1 MGVAEAAKI
10 AAEEAA
16 AEAADQ
22 AAAEQAAAAKAAQ
35 EAKIKAE
42 SEAKAAAEAEAAAK
56 RDAVEAAAIK
66 KAEEDLNEQLRVE
79 KLNAEI
85 EEAHQQKQADVQSK
99 FEEAKKKLEESGA
112 EFVSNEEF
120 AKVKAA
126 KAEKA
131 AGAA

>member
-1 MGVAEAAKI
+1 MG
-10 AAEEAA
+10 
-16 AEAADQ
+16 
-22 AAAEQAAAAKAAQ
+22 
-35 EAKIKAE
+35 
-42 SEAKAAAEAEAAAK
+42 
-56 RDAVEAAAIK
+56 

-85 EEAHQQKQADVQSK
+85 EEAHQQKQADAQSK

-126 KAEKA
+126 KAERLQEQLRTIFIDFLFSFREAVLFSVQTKTETFLKPEL
-131 AGAA
+131 GPPSVPHSEHKFNPYSQCM